1 MRFAFDDDV
10 TALRDEARRFLAARS
25 TSAEIRSAMEGE
37 AGVDPAL
44 WAALCDLGWPALVVP
59 EAEGGV
65 GLSWTA
71 LGGLLEETGGAL
83 LCAPLLSTVAL
94 GQAPLLVAGDDDQ
107 RARWLPSL
115 ASGETTATLALAEA
129 GGGWDPDRVTT
140 TARRE
145 GDDWILDGVKTYVP
159 DGGAADLLIVAAR
172 AGRSVGLFVVPA
184 QSEGVGVRPLPTMD
198 LTRKQA
204 EVRLRGVR
212 VPASDAL
219 RAGPEDLG
227 RVLDLAGAALA
238 AEQAGGARA
247 CLDMAVE
254 YAKVREQFGRP
265 IGSFQAVQHMCADM
279 LVRVESARSAAWHA
293 CWAAAEDPDALP
305 RAAAAAQVC
314 CSEAYLHCAGQNIQI
329 HGGVGFTWEH
339 DAHLHFKRARSTMSL
354 LGDARA
360 WRRRYA
366 DRAGL

>member
-10 TALRDEARRFLAARS
+10 TALRDEARRFLADRS
-25 TSAEIRSAMEGE
+25 TSAEVRAAMGGE

-44 WAALCDLGWPALVVP
+44 WASLCELGWPSLVVP
-59 EAEGGV
+59 EAQGGV
-65 GLSWTA
+65 GLSWIA

-94 GQAPLLVAGDDDQ
+94 GQAPLLIAGDDDQ

-115 ASGETTATLALAEA
+115 ASGDTTATLALAEES
-129 GGGWDPDRVTT
+129 GGWDPDQVTT
-140 TARRE
+140 TARRD
-145 GDDWILDGVKTYVP
+145 GDAWILDGVKTYVP
-159 DGGAADLLIVAAR
+159 DGADADLLIVAAR
-172 AGRSVGLFVVPA
+172 SHEVGLFVVPA
-184 QSEGVGVRPLPTMD
+184 QAAGVSVRPLVTMD

-204 EVRLRGVR
+204 EVRLQSVR
-212 VPASDAL
+212 VPATDAL
-219 RAGPEDLG
+219 GGGPGALT

-254 YAKVREQFGRP
+254 YAQVREQFGRP

-293 CWAAAEDPDALP
+293 CWAAAEDPEALP

-354 LGDARA
+354 LGDAQA

-366 DRAGL
+366 DRAGI